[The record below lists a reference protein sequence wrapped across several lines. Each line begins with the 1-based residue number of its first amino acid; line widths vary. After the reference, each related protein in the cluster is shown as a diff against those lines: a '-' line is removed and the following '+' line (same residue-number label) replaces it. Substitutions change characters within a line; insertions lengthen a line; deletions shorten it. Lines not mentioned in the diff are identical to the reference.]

1 MLHQKPYRHP
11 AVIAGLAL
19 AMVLAAIGIFGP
31 MATPH
36 DPYATRPGASF
47 CPPLSCASGGASH
60 LMGTDSVGR
69 DTLTRF
75 VVSLRTYVYIGL
87 LGAALGL
94 LTAWLLVMARG
105 IRNAGPALDM
115 PRPLF
120 GVPLYALSILSY
132 FIGVIVCISVFVVL
146 GADLVAT
153 MVCAGVFSA
162 PPPMALVYGSVRRDS
177 MSSNPVRLAIRRGIA
192 LFPLGFSLALLM
204 GLCIESSVSFL
215 GMGVPPPSPSLG
227 GLMNQGMVHYAEAPW
242 ILVLPLGIVLVS
254 VAAFWA
260 IVIPVGRGLV
270 PIR

>member
-1 MLHQKPYRHP
+1 MPHQNSYRHP

-75 VVSLRTYVYIGL
+75 VVSLRTDVYIGL

-105 IRNAGPALDM
+105 IRNTGVASDI
-115 PRPLF
+115 PRPPF
-120 GVPLYALSILSY
+120 GVPLYVLSILAY
-132 FIGVIVCISVFVVL
+132 VIGVALCISVFVVVGPAL
-146 GADLVAT
+146 LAT
-153 MVCAGVFSA
+153 VVCAGVLSA
-162 PPPMALVYGSVRRDS
+162 AVPMALVYGSVRRDS
-177 MSSNPVRLAIRRGIA
+177 TSSNPVRLAIRRGIA

-215 GMGVPPPSPSLG
+215 GVGVPPPSPSLG
-227 GLMNQGMVHYAEAPW
+227 GLVNQGMVHYAEAPW
-242 ILVLPLGIVLVS
+242 APVLPLGVVLVS
-254 VAAFWA
+254 VAAFSA

-270 PIR
+270 SIR